1 MDKSKFDLSNEVKT
15 SFSMGKL
22 IPFHWLDVIPGDSIR
37 TNSRVWFRLQP
48 LIAPVMHKIDL
59 YVNYY
64 YVPYRILQD
73 NFEKMITDP
82 GSPIDVDMLGDYY
95 GTVTTGKAWQDDN
108 LLRSFG
114 ISDSDHKDLSQEQ
127 ADMICAYP
135 FLAYHLIHNY
145 YYKDPILDQSY
156 IDDFHP
162 LDFKKVD
169 LLSLANVN
177 WSNDYFTSIK
187 PTTQYGSEVDID
199 MDGNK
204 VVKVNELRT
213 AEKLQRFKEKLLL
226 SGNRYVDY
234 IKSFFGTRPS
244 DYSLQKPLHL
254 GGTRQTLDIRDV
266 DQTVGTESNPLANV
280 GGKVND
286 LFVNDMSYQYDV
298 TEHGIILGLMYIKP
312 RQSYIAGIPRMFL
325 KRDFYD
331 FAVPMFANL
340 GMQEV
345 STVELN
351 AANCSDPETFGYN
364 ERYAELKYGIDV
376 VAGDFQKSL
385 NYWHF
390 GRDIRKEVLS
400 KEFLECRPSLRPFAI
415 QEEVSLDTTLY
426 YAKFRTNTS
435 PQRELVIF
443 GHEDVLRKYVSTLYS
458 VGTFFV
464 EPRPLTNKYVYYE
477 KVGGTTGYQLYMA
490 DEKPSSSVYSKMIID
505 LIADKVSFYN
515 PQDVIQFQNYAV
527 FFVENVIDQS
537 KFNNIAEFPDSFMSF
552 FDTNLSVSNVCL
564 ALVYNKIDAL
574 RPLPKVY
581 NPSLI

>member
-15 SFSMGKL
+15 SFGMGKL
-22 IPFHWLDVIPGDSIR
+22 VPFHWLDVVPGDRIR
-37 TNSRVWFRLQP
+37 TDTRVWFRMMP
-48 LIAPVMHKIDL
+48 LIAPIMHKVDF

-73 NFEKMITDP
+73 NFEKMIIDP
-82 GSPIDVDMLGDYY
+82 ASPVDVDMLGDYY
-95 GTVTTGKAWQDDN
+95 NNIEHKNAWQSDN
-108 LLRSFG
+108 LLRAFG
-114 ISDSDHKDLSQEQ
+114 IGNTGSSNLTMDQ
-127 ADMICAYP
+127 ADLICAYP

-145 YYKDPILDQSY
+145 YYKDPLLDQSY
-156 IDDFHP
+156 VDDFHP
-162 LDFKKVD
+162 EDFKKID
-169 LLSLANVN
+169 LLSLARVN

-199 MDGNK
+199 MDGNN

-254 GGTRQTLDIRDV
+254 GGTRHTLDIRDV
-266 DQTVGTESNPLANV
+266 DQTVGTDKNPLANV

-286 LFVNDMSYQYDV
+286 LFASNMNYQYDV
-298 TEHGIILGLMYIKP
+298 TEHGIIMGLMYVKP

-345 STVELN
+345 SNVELD

-364 ERYAELKYGIDV
+364 ERYAELKYGVDV
-376 VAGDFQKSL
+376 VAGDFQTSL

-390 GRDIRKEVLS
+390 GRDIRKELLS

-415 QEEVSLDTTLY
+415 QQEEVVDTTLY

-443 GHEDVLRKYVSTLYS
+443 GHEDCIKEYAAFLSSTGIY
-458 VGTFFV
+458 FV
-464 EPRPLTNKYVYYE
+464 TVRPFENKYAYFS
-477 KVGGTTGYQLYMA
+477 KVGGTNSYQLYMS
-490 DEKPSSSVYSKMIID
+490 DNKPSSNYRMIVDIP
-505 LIADKVSFYN
+505 ADKVYTYDVPAVQEFVNHMVFY
-515 PQDVIQFQNYAV
+515 I
-527 FFVENVIDQS
+527 ENVIDDD
-537 KFNNIAEFPDSFMSF
+537 KYNRIAEIPQSFLSF
-552 FDTNLSVSNVCL
+552 FKRDITVSNACL